1 MRSTDHSPALLPHA
15 APASPYRRL
24 LLFAIRRIAAGGI
37 ADAHAAHATFT
48 GFGLGYRRPLVL
60 LRALMAEL
68 SRVSSAQLK
77 VAPCCCPR
85 MTSDEAMLVDLI
97 AEAPLR
103 PSEVHQA
110 LRDLLHVKACPGAL
124 SSAEA
129 VASAF
134 ADLGMPLADDCNP
147 CNRDGPF

>member
-24 LLFAIRRIAAGGI
+24 LLFAIRRMAGAGI
-37 ADAHAAHATFT
+37 SDAHAAHAIFT

>member
-24 LLFAIRRIAAGGI
+24 LLFAIRRMAAGGI
-37 ADAHAAHATFT
+37 ADAHAAHAIFT

-134 ADLGMPLADDCNP
+134 ADLGMPLTDDCSP